1 MKTKN
6 HDKLKKSAKIAV
18 IIIAVIAAL
27 LLISSITHSI
37 FLKSESDAIIPIGK
51 MVEVD
56 GAKMRVYVS
65 ESESVNATTTLV
77 FMSGAGTA
85 APIYDFKPLYSLLAD
100 EYKIIV
106 VEKFGYGYSDT
117 TDLPRNIENMC
128 RQTRKAIEL
137 SGENLENFVLL
148 PHSMSGLEA
157 LYWAQNYPK
166 EIKAIIGL
174 DMAVPAAYLPET
186 EGYIKV
192 PAIYTLLNAC
202 TKLGVQRIGVI
213 YPISQNALITD
224 EFTQAKLLT
233 YRNAVNRTM
242 LNEANVVMGNAITI
256 TANPLPKLPV
266 LLFKSDGKEIGDFWN
281 SVQQNFADYEDGE
294 LISLDCG
301 HYIHQYMPEQI
312 AAKCKGFLRELG
324 N

>member
-1 MKTKN
+1 MNKYR
-6 HDKLKKSAKIAV
+6 KLKKLAKIAA
-18 IIIAVIAAL
+18 IIIAAIATLAVIAA
-27 LLISSITHSI
+27 ITHSI
-37 FLKSESDAIIPIGK
+37 LLKSESEAIIPIGK

-56 GAKMRVYVS
+56 DAKIHIYVT
-65 ESESVNATTTLV
+65 ESDGINSNAILV

-85 APIYDFKPLYSLLAD
+85 APVYDFKPLYSLLAD

-117 TDLPRNIENMC
+117 TDSPRNIENMC
-128 RQTRKAIEL
+128 KQTRKAIEL

-202 TKLGVQRIGVI
+202 TKLGVQRIGAI
-213 YPISQNALITD
+213 YPISQNALSD
-224 EFTQAKLLT
+224 NEFTQAKLLT

-242 LNEANVVMGNAITI
+242 LNEANVVMENAITI

-266 LLFKSDGKEIGDFWN
+266 LLFKSD
-281 SVQQNFADYEDGE
+281 
-294 LISLDCG
+294 
-301 HYIHQYMPEQI
+301 
-312 AAKCKGFLRELG
+312 
-324 N
+324 